1 MSLHCARRLASLA
14 GHLFSLP
21 SASSPASLSSLG
33 AATAVTPPQRLR
45 FPAGL
50 TLLLVGLTAGCLT
63 STQAKDKSASDAE
76 LVKKQP
82 QLQCLR
88 TGAERIENDGFR
100 GNNKA
105 DVVKVFVKSSE
116 GGART
121 VLSCREVDL
130 NGDGRKDLLVYFDPS
145 GRKLREEF
153 DHDFDGVTDLRS
165 FYDDGQL
172 VRQELDVNYDGTPD
186 LVEHFENG
194 RRVRVEKLLQLPRP
208 LPPLP
213 GSAGEEQARAGSAS
227 TSPPA
232 EAAPATSAAPANPA
246 VPAMTTA
253 PGVPAAP

>member
-1 MSLHCARRLASLA
+1 MSLHRARRLASLA
-14 GHLFSLP
+14 GHLSSLP
-21 SASSPASLSSLG
+21 SASPSSPG
-33 AATAVTPPQRLR
+33 AATALTPTRRLR
-45 FPAGL
+45 FPVGL

-63 STQAKDKSASDAE
+63 STQAKDKSASDAD

-82 QLQCLR
+82 QLQCQR

-130 NGDGRKDLLVYFDPS
+130 NGDGRKDMLVYFDQS

-213 GSAGEEQARAGSAS
+213 GSAGEEQPRAGSAPS
-227 TSPPA
+227 SQPA
-232 EAAPATSAAPANPA
+232 EAAPATAPAPANPA
-246 VPAMTTA
+246 SPATTTA
-253 PGVPAAP
+253 PGVPATP

>member
-1 MSLHCARRLASLA
+1 MSLHRTRRLASLA
-14 GHLFSLP
+14 GHLSSLP
-21 SASSPASLSSLG
+21 SSSPSASA
-33 AATAVTPPQRLR
+33 AATAVTPTRKLR

-50 TLLLVGLTAGCLT
+50 AVLLVGLTAGCLT
-63 STQAKDKSASDAE
+63 STQAKEKSTSDAD

-82 QLQCLR
+82 QLQCQR

-100 GNNKA
+100 GTNKA

-130 NGDGRKDLLVYFDPS
+130 NGDGRKDMLVYFDQS

-213 GSAGEEQARAGSAS
+213 GSSSEEQPRASSLAPS
-227 TSPPA
+227 QPA
-232 EAAPATSAAPANPA
+232 EAAPATAAAPTNPA
-246 VPAMTTA
+246 VQATA
-253 PGVPAAP
+253 TSPGGTASP